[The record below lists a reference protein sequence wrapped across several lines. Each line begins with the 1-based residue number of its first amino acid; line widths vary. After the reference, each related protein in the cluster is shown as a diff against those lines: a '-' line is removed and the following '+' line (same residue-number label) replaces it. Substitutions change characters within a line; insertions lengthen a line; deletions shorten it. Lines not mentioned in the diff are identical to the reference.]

1 MISSNKKFWNFVKPF
16 LTNKGC
22 MRNDFISI
30 RNGDAFKDN
39 FVSSVNFDF
48 PKAEIADII
57 AILKQTLKKEVG

>member
-1 MISSNKKFWNFVKPF
+1 
-16 LTNKGC
+16 

-48 PKAEIADII
+48 PKAKIADII
-57 AILKQTLKKEVG
+57 AILKQTLKKQVG